1 MGRSSTLN
9 PGSRIG
15 SRGNVP
21 ECTQNLVVSGE
32 SALVMSLPVGRRVKP
47 SIVFA
52 ALAICAALSACGRTP
67 RAEEGRR
74 RLAGNYAY
82 FDLRVQ
88 ANAINPNFRSASLE
102 LRTDGSAS
110 QTCEFKD
117 GKRYQSSGANWS
129 YDGGGNV
136 SITPLKDCSWV
147 YDDRDEPLE
156 VPKTGASLIVEW
168 AGKPVIVMH
177 PDLNAFYEHR

>member
-1 MGRSSTLN
+1 MY
-9 PGSRIG
+9 P
-15 SRGNVP
+15 
-21 ECTQNLVVSGE
+21 NLVVLREG
-32 SALVMSLPVGRRVKP
+32 ALVMSLPVGRRVKP

-52 ALAICAALSACGRTP
+52 ALVICAALSACGRTP

-74 RLAGNYAY
+74 RLAGDYAY
-82 FDLRVQ
+82 FDRRVP
-88 ANAINPNFRSASLE
+88 ASAINPNFRSASLE

-117 GKRYQSSGANWS
+117 GKRYQSSGAKWS

-147 YDDRDEPLE
+147 YGDRDEPLE

>member
-1 MGRSSTLN
+1 
-9 PGSRIG
+9 
-15 SRGNVP
+15 
-21 ECTQNLVVSGE
+21 
-32 SALVMSLPVGRRVKP
+32 MSLPVGRPVKP

-52 ALAICAALSACGRTP
+52 ALVICAAHSACGRTP
-67 RAEEGRR
+67 TAEEGRR

-82 FDLRVQ
+82 FDRRVP
-88 ANAINPNFRSASLE
+88 ATEINPNFRTASLE

-117 GKRYQSSGANWS
+117 GKRYQFSGAKWS

-147 YDDRDEPLE
+147 YGNMDRDEPLE

-177 PDLNAFYEHR
+177 PDLNAFYEQR

>member
-1 MGRSSTLN
+1 
-9 PGSRIG
+9 
-15 SRGNVP
+15 
-21 ECTQNLVVSGE
+21 
-32 SALVMSLPVGRRVKP
+32 MSLPVRRVKP

-52 ALAICAALSACGRTP
+52 ALVICAALSACGRIP
-67 RAEEGRR
+67 GADEGRR
-74 RLAGNYAY
+74 RLAGSYGY
-82 FDLRVQ
+82 FDRRVP
-88 ANAINPNFRSASLE
+88 ATAINPNFRNASLE
-102 LRTDGSAS
+102 LRPDGSAS

-117 GKRYQSSGANWS
+117 GKRYQSEGAKWS

-136 SITPLKDCSWV
+136 SVTPLKDCSWV
-147 YDDRDEPLE
+147 YGDRDEPLD